1 MPATTAPPDPTST
14 PTPTDAATGLA
25 AARHS
30 AVVVDLT
37 SCAVIEARGP
47 DAEAFLQGQLSNDVR
62 ALAVGANQ
70 YTSYNSPKGRML
82 ANFVLWPLGADC
94 FRALVPADIAPALV
108 KGLSVHVLRSKV
120 TITDVSASI
129 VRLGVGGPAGAA
141 VISSAFGAVPEKF
154 GVATA
159 DEVTVLGLPGP
170 RYVVFGEGAAASEL
184 PARLARHAPAA
195 TLAVWRWLT
204 IDAGIPVIT
213 AATQDLFVAQMANWD
228 VLGGVNFQKGCYP
241 GQEIVARTRYLGRL
255 KERTYAFHAAV
266 ADVGPSARLFSAVF
280 GDQPCGTVVNAA
292 PAPEGGVDLLAVAQI
307 AAVLSGDVRLDGPDG
322 VRLLQRALPYA
333 MPAPPEPVKR

>member
-14 PTPTDAATGLA
+14 PKPTDAATGLA

-37 SCAVIEARGP
+37 SCAVIEIRGP

-94 FRALVPADIAPALV
+94 FRALVPADIAPTLV
-108 KGLSVHVLRSKV
+108 RGLSVHVLRSKV
-120 TITDVSASI
+120 TIADVSASI

-141 VISSAFGAVPEKF
+141 VIAGALGAVPEKF

-159 DEVTVLGLPGP
+159 GEITVLGLPGS
-170 RYVVFGEGAAASEL
+170 RYVILGEGAAASEL
-184 PARLARHAPAA
+184 PAKLARHAPVA

-255 KERTYAFHAAV
+255 KERTYAFHAEV
-266 ADVGPSARLFSAVF
+266 ADVGPGARLFSAVF

-292 PAPEGGVDLLAVAQI
+292 PAPEGGVDMLAVAQI
-307 AAVLSGDVRLDGPDG
+307 AAVQSGEVRLDRPDG